1 MNIKARLTLLFTLL
15 VASILLLFCF
25 SIYYFYDQYRQ
36 QQFSTY
42 LQERVLTIT
51 QLLEDVDGI
60 TTAEI
65 KRIEEA
71 NNTILFKEEI
81 TVYDE
86 SDSIIYDS
94 GKEILPVSAQELAEV
109 RSGKEVQEQ
118 EGNRQIIM
126 LRHFHESG
134 HWVIVAD
141 AVDSIGL
148 SKLDRL
154 RDILAMGWLLS
165 LVLVAVAGWI
175 FARDAI
181 KPVAEINYQ
190 VNNISAGNLHDRL
203 TVGREKD
210 ELAKLAQTFNLM
222 LDRLELA
229 FKAQKSFVSHASHEL
244 RTPMSVMMADVEVTL
259 MKERTTEEYKEGLQS
274 VLEEVRSMNQM
285 VNQLLELARTEEG
298 VLLKS
303 YQKVRLDEVLLQAQ
317 ESVMQKNPDYE
328 VSVKYDKI
336 PKVENETVI
345 LGEET
350 LLRTAFTN
358 LMENGCK
365 YSDNQKMTVH
375 LDYSPNSIVLHFRDK
390 GVGIEPADLPFLFD
404 TFYRSENTKNR
415 QGYGIGLA
423 LTKRIIDIH
432 KGTIEVDSTP
442 GAGSDFIVAFS
453 RVKLLE
459 I

>member
-25 SIYYFYDQYRQ
+25 SIYYFYDQYRE

-42 LQERVLTIT
+42 LQERMATII

-60 TTAEI
+60 TIAEI
-65 KRIEEA
+65 KRIEET
-71 NNTILFKEEI
+71 NNSILFKEEI

-86 SDSIIYDS
+86 QDSVIYDS
-94 GKEILPVSAQELAEV
+94 GKTKFPVSAQELTEV
-109 RSGKEVQEQ
+109 RSGKEVQERRG
-118 EGNRQIIM
+118 ERQIIM

-148 SKLDRL
+148 SKLNRL
-154 RDILAMGWLLS
+154 RDILALGWLLS

-181 KPVAEINYQ
+181 KPVAEINHQ

-244 RTPMSVMMADVEVTL
+244 RTPLAVMMADVEVTL
-259 MKERTTEEYKEGLQS
+259 MKERTPEEYKEGMQS
-274 VLEEVRSMNQM
+274 ALEEVRSMNQI

-303 YQKVRLDEVLLQAQ
+303 YQKVRLDEVLWQAH
-317 ESVMQKNPDYE
+317 ESVMQKNPAYE
-328 VSVKYDKI
+328 VAVEYDKV
-336 PKVENETVI
+336 PEGENEIAI

-365 YSDNQKMTVH
+365 YSENQKTSVH
-375 LDYSPNSIVLHFRDK
+375 LDYDAHSIILHFRDE
-390 GVGIEPADLPFLFD
+390 GVGIAAVDIPFLFD
-404 TFYRSENTKNR
+404 TFYRSEGTKNR

-432 KGTIEVDSTP
+432 KGTIEVESVL
-442 GAGSDFIVAFS
+442 GAGSDFMVRFPRA
-453 RVKLLE
+453 RVLE

>member
-1 MNIKARLTLLFTLL
+1 MTIKARLTLLFTLL

-25 SIYYFYDQYRQ
+25 SVYYFYDQYRE
-36 QQFSTY
+36 QQFTSY
-42 LQERVLTIT
+42 LQERVVTVI

-86 SDSIIYDS
+86 QDSVIYDS
-94 GKEILPVSAQELAEV
+94 GKIKFPVSANELAEV
-109 RSGKEVQEQ
+109 RAGKAVQERRG
-118 EGNRQIIM
+118 ERQLLMI
-126 LRHFHESG
+126 RHFHESG
-134 HWVIVAD
+134 HWVVVAD

-148 SKLDRL
+148 SKLNRL
-154 RDILAMGWLLS
+154 RDILVMGWLLS

-203 TVGREKD
+203 SVGREKD
-210 ELAKLAQTFNLM
+210 ELAQLAQTFNLM

-244 RTPMSVMMADVEVTL
+244 RTPLSVMMADVEVTL
-259 MKERTTEEYKEGLQS
+259 MKERTPEEYKAGLRS
-274 VLEEVRSMNQM
+274 ALEEVRNMNQM

-298 VLLKS
+298 VLHKS
-303 YQKVRLDEVLLQAQ
+303 YQKVRLDEVLWQAQ
-317 ESVMQKNPDYE
+317 EFVMQKNTAYA
-328 VSVKYDKI
+328 VTVKYDKV
-336 PKVENETVI
+336 PERENEIAVM
-345 LGEET
+345 GDET
-350 LLRTAFTN
+350 LLRTALAN

-365 YSDNQKMTVH
+365 YSENHKMTVH
-375 LDYSPNSIVLHFRDK
+375 LNSDAHSVILHFRDE
-390 GVGIEPADLPFLFD
+390 GVGIAAADIPFLFD
-404 TFYRSENTKNR
+404 TFYRSDNTKNR

-423 LTKRIIDIH
+423 LTKRIVDIH
-432 KGTIEVDSTP
+432 KGSIRVESELGV
-442 GAGSDFIVAFS
+442 GSDFMVQFPQAQ
-453 RVKLLE
+453 LLE

>member
-25 SIYYFYDQYRQ
+25 SVYYFYDQYRE

-42 LQERVLTIT
+42 LQERMATII

-60 TTAEI
+60 TNAEI
-65 KRIEEA
+65 KRIEET
-71 NNTILFKEEI
+71 NNSILFKEEI

-86 SDSIIYDS
+86 RDSVIYDS
-94 GKEILPVSAQELAEV
+94 GKTKFPVSASELAEV
-109 RSGKEVQEQ
+109 RGGREVQERRG
-118 EGNRQIIM
+118 ERQIIM

-148 SKLDRL
+148 SKLNRL

-244 RTPMSVMMADVEVTL
+244 RTPLAVMMADVEVTL
-259 MKERTTEEYKEGLQS
+259 MKERTPEEYREGLQS
-274 VLEEVRSMNQM
+274 ALEEVRSMNQM

-298 VLLKS
+298 VVLKS
-303 YQKVRLDEVLLQAQ
+303 HHKVRLDEVLWQAQ
-317 ESVMQKNPDYE
+317 ESVMQKNPAYE
-328 VSVKYDKI
+328 VAVKYDKI
-336 PKVENETVI
+336 PEAENEIAI
-345 LGEET
+345 LGDET
-350 LLRTAFTN
+350 LLRTAFAN

-365 YSDNQKMTVH
+365 YSENQKITVH
-375 LDYSPNSIVLHFRDK
+375 LDSDAHSIILHFRDE
-390 GVGIEPADLPFLFD
+390 GVGIAAGDIPFLFD
-404 TFYRSENTKNR
+404 TFYRSEGTKNR

-432 KGTIEVDSTP
+432 KGSIEVESAL
-442 GAGSDFIVAFS
+442 GEGSNFMVRFPQAK
-453 RVKLLE
+453 VLE

>member
-1 MNIKARLTLLFTLL
+1 MTIKARLTLLFTLL

-25 SIYYFYDQYRQ
+25 SIYYFYDQYRE

-42 LQERVLTIT
+42 LQERVVTVT

-60 TTAEI
+60 TNAEI

-71 NNTILFKEEI
+71 NNTILFNEEI

-86 SDSIIYDS
+86 QDSVVYDS
-94 GKEILPVSAQELAEV
+94 GKMKFPVSAQELAVV
-109 RSGKEVQEQ
+109 RSGSEVEERQ
-118 EGNRQIIM
+118 GDRQIIM
-126 LRHFHESG
+126 RRHFHESG
-134 HWVIVAD
+134 HWVIVAE
-141 AVDSIGL
+141 AVDRIGL

-181 KPVAEINYQ
+181 KPVAEINHQ

-203 TVGREKD
+203 SVGREKD

-244 RTPMSVMMADVEVTL
+244 RTPLAVMMADVEVTL
-259 MKERTTEEYKEGLQS
+259 MKERSPEEYREGMKS
-274 VLEEVRSMNQM
+274 VLDEVRSMNQM

-303 YQKVRLDEVLLQAQ
+303 YQKVRLDEVLWQAQ
-317 ESVMQKNPDYE
+317 EAVMQKNPGYE
-328 VSVKYDKI
+328 VGFGYDKAPEDEDEI
-336 PKVENETVI
+336 MI

-350 LLRTAFTN
+350 LLRTAFAN

-365 YSDNQKMTVH
+365 YSENRKMMVY
-375 LDYSPNSIVLHFRDK
+375 LNSDAEGITLHFRDE
-390 GVGIEPADLPFLFD
+390 GVGIAPAELPFLFD
-404 TFYRSENTKNR
+404 TFYRSEGTKNR

-432 KGTIEVDSTP
+432 KGSVTVESSLGV
-442 GAGSDFIVAFS
+442 GSDFTVQFP
-453 RVKLLE
+453 RTPFLE

>member
-1 MNIKARLTLLFTLL
+1 MRDGNE
-15 VASILLLFCF
+15 
-25 SIYYFYDQYRQ
+25 
-36 QQFSTY
+36 
-42 LQERVLTIT
+42 LQERRG
-51 QLLEDVDGI
+51 E
-60 TTAEI
+60 
-65 KRIEEA
+65 
-71 NNTILFKEEI
+71 
-81 TVYDE
+81 
-86 SDSIIYDS
+86 
-94 GKEILPVSAQELAEV
+94 
-109 RSGKEVQEQ
+109 
-118 EGNRQIIM
+118 RQIIM

-148 SKLDRL
+148 SKLNRL

-165 LVLVAVAGWI
+165 LILVAVAGWF

-181 KPVAEINYQ
+181 KPVAEINHQ

-210 ELAKLAQTFNLM
+210 ELAMLAQTFNLM

-244 RTPMSVMMADVEVTL
+244 RTPLAVMMADVEVTL
-259 MKERTTEEYKEGLQS
+259 MKERTPEEYKEGLQS
-274 VLEEVRSMNQM
+274 ALEEVRSMNQM

-298 VLLKS
+298 VLLKP
-303 YQKVRLDEVLLQAQ
+303 YHKVRLDEVLWQAQ
-317 ESVMQKNPDYE
+317 ESVMQTNPAYE
-328 VSVKYDKI
+328 VKVKYDKV
-336 PKVENETVI
+336 PEDENAIAI

-365 YSDNQKMTVH
+365 YSDNHKVTVH
-375 LDYSPNSIVLHFRDK
+375 LDSDFHSIILNFRDE
-390 GVGIEPADLPFLFD
+390 GVGIASADIPFLFD
-404 TFYRSENTKNR
+404 TFYRSEGTKNR

-432 KGTIEVDSTP
+432 KGSIEVQSVFGEGST
-442 GAGSDFIVAFS
+442 FIVRFPKAK
-453 RVKLLE
+453 VLG

>member
-25 SIYYFYDQYRQ
+25 SVYYFYDQYRE

-42 LQERVLTIT
+42 LQERVLTVT

-65 KRIEEA
+65 KRIEET

-86 SDSIIYDS
+86 GDSVIYDS
-94 GKEILPVSAQELAEV
+94 GKTILPVSAQELADV
-109 RSGKEVQEQ
+109 RSGKEVQERA
-118 EGNRQIIM
+118 GDRQIIM
-126 LRHFHESG
+126 LRHFHETG
-134 HWVIVAD
+134 HWVIVAE

-154 RDILAMGWLLS
+154 RDILAMGWLFS

-203 TVGREKD
+203 RVGRERD

-244 RTPMSVMMADVEVTL
+244 RTPLAVMMADVEVTL
-259 MKERTTEEYKEGLQS
+259 MKERTSEEYKVGLQS

-303 YQKVRLDEVLLQAQ
+303 YRKVRLDEVLWQAQ

-328 VSVKYDKI
+328 VIVKYDKI
-336 PKVENETVI
+336 PKSENEIAI

-350 LLRTAFTN
+350 LLRTAFSN

-365 YSDNQKMTVH
+365 YSDNKKMTVH
-375 LDYSPNSIVLHFRDK
+375 LDSKAGIITLHFRDE
-390 GVGIEPADLPFLFD
+390 GIGIDSEDIPFLFD

-432 KGTIEVDSTP
+432 KGKIDVISTP
-442 GAGSDFIVAFS
+442 GVGSDFVVAFS
-453 RVKLLE
+453 HVGLFE